1 MIVADAHLHTGT
13 EIREEKRTPKIK
25 ALYFLY
31 PDRINAKVS
40 GWKGD
45 GQKKKKKGIPN
56 FIPCPQQH
64 QSLDKCVRTHRGRE
78 NHKNKIHMC
87 DFSWAESMHRKTY
100 IQLESHRGKKGTTV
114 A

>member
-45 GQKKKKKGIPN
+45 GQKNKTKIKVYHIS
-56 FIPCPQQH
+56 
-64 QSLDKCVRTHRGRE
+64 SLVLSSI
-78 NHKNKIHMC
+78 NH
-87 DFSWAESMHRKTY
+87 
-100 IQLESHRGKKGTTV
+100 
-114 A
+114 